1 MTFRASAEYARE
13 ARQIDAGEY
22 AFEYMRQL
30 SPAWRVIT
38 AIEGSQVDEISWLTE
53 VQWRFAPNAIL
64 KMNNGL
70 GLTPN
75 ATDFAPE
82 VGVMF
87 NF

>member
-22 AFEYMRQL
+22 AIEYMRQF

-38 AIEGSQVDEISWLTE
+38 AIEGTQVDEISLLTE
-53 VQWRFAPNAIL
+53 VQWRFARNAMFKL
-64 KMNNGL
+64 NNGW
-70 GLTPN
+70 GFTPN
-75 ATDFAPE
+75 ATDLAPE
-82 VGVMF
+82 LGILF